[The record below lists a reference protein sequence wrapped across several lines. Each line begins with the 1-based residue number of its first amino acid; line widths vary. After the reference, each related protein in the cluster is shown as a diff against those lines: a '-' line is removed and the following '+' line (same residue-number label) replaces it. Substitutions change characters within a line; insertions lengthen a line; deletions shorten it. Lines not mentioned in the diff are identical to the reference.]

1 MTSSVLQEA
10 VWPARAGAGLWV
22 KRAALVAFGVAALTV
37 ASKVKAPLPF
47 SPVPINLGA
56 FAVLGLGAAYGPR
69 LGLVTLLA
77 WFALGAAGFAVF
89 AGEGEAGLAY
99 MTGGTGGYLAG
110 YLLATALVGA
120 LARRGWDRSMG
131 GMAAAMLLGNAAI
144 YAPGLLCLNQFAGG
158 WAQTL
163 DWGLW
168 PFLIGD
174 ALKLAL
180 AALLLPAAWRAVGR
194 ARG

>member
-1 MTSSVLQEA
+1 MSSRVLQEA
-10 VWPARAGAGLWV
+10 AWPARDGAGLWI

-47 SPVPINLGA
+47 SPVPVNLGT
-56 FAVLGLGAAYGPR
+56 FAVLGLGAAYGGR
-69 LGLVTLLA
+69 LALVTLLA

-89 AGEGEAGLAY
+89 AGEEEAGLAY

-110 YLLATALVGA
+110 YLVATALVGA
-120 LARRGWDRSMG
+120 LARRGWDRSPV
-131 GMAAAMLLGNAAI
+131 GMAAAMLLGNVAI
-144 YAPGLLCLNQFAGG
+144 YALGLAWLSQFAGS

-168 PFLIGD
+168 PFLAGD

-180 AALLLPAAWRAVGR
+180 AAVLLPAAWKAVGR